1 MLVVVVG
8 ATTGFVVAL
17 ILVVLLAWV
26 MSDHGRR
33 PSRPSP
39 RWVPAGV
46 VATYPEAQALC
57 RLLRGSRHSCRLLPA
72 AERVDL
78 REGEATSG
86 VVALV
91 PAPEVD
97 DARDV
102 LNSRAEDVDPAE

>member
-1 MLVVVVG
+1 MPVVVVG
-8 ATTGFVVAL
+8 ETTGFVVAL
-17 ILVVLLAWV
+17 ILVVLLAWA
-26 MSDHGRR
+26 MSDHGRP

-46 VATYPEAQALC
+46 VATYPEAEALC
-57 RLLRGSRHSCRLLPA
+57 RLLRGSRISCRLLPA
-72 AERVDL
+72 AERIDL

-97 DARDV
+97 HARDV
-102 LNSRAEDVDPAE
+102 LNSGADADPPE